1 MKFISFSKQS
11 FSDTLKIFFIIFTL
25 MNSVFAYSASTSLT
39 KLEENSFYN
48 EAAQATSFIPEILD
62 TRVNLK
68 VLTVSFAEKFFSF
81 DFCLKRP
88 GYFPKLFTIIS
99 ETDSETNSRN
109 SSFLISEL
117 STST

>member
-1 MKFISFSKQS
+1 MNCVFVYSSWNQQS
-11 FSDTLKIFFIIFTL
+11 TQIE
-25 MNSVFAYSASTSLT
+25 NSV
-39 KLEENSFYN
+39 YN
-48 EAAQATSFIPEILD
+48 EVEQRINFIPEIVD

-81 DFCLKRP
+81 DFCLKKP
-88 GYFPKLFTIIS
+88 GFFPKLFTIIS
-99 ETDSETNSRN
+99 ETDSETNLRN